1 MNRSEA
7 VREIIDGQYQAI
19 KVTQLL
25 SNLIAEEIETHIDY
39 VKADG
44 DIYGLAPGLI
54 KAAAIARN
62 YNPEEKETNA

>member
-1 MNRSEA
+1 MKRSDA
-7 VREIIDGQYQAI
+7 VQELISAQYQAI

-25 SNLIAEEIETHIDY
+25 SNLIAEEIETHIEY

-44 DIYGLAPGLI
+44 DIYGLSSGLT

-62 YNPEEKETNA
+62 YNPEAKETTE